1 MPVRDGKYNIKAV
14 SKLLGIQPGTLR
26 AWERRY
32 GMISPG
38 RSESGHRLYSE
49 SQVELLREIKAMIG
63 QGFTVGQAVAQLGRQ
78 PVSQRI
84 SKRPGG
90 QLEEYRN
97 NLLDAFRIFDNGSA
111 HRTIDAC
118 LNEYTFETALSN
130 IFHPLLLD
138 LEGDLRKGSMN
149 NACFLFGRALI
160 RSRIERMAL
169 VPSGNRFMPK
179 ALLLCAPGEQNDV
192 WLVVLA
198 AFLRLKGFMVVYL
211 GPGIAEDEIDGA
223 LTETG
228 PRFAVFSCETES
240 GAERILDQSTDWK
253 ELVPGIVIGAIGD
266 GFRNAAHQNTDD
278 SVLPLYLGET
288 PGEWE
293 EWLTER
299 LELLKWDFKN

>member
-38 RSESGHRLYSE
+38 RSASGHRLYSE

-63 QGFTVGQAVAQLGRQ
+63 QGFTVGQAVAHLGQQ
-78 PVSQRI
+78 PVAQRI
-84 SKRPGG
+84 GKRPGG

-97 NLLDAFRIFDNGSA
+97 NLLDAFRIFDDRSA

-118 LNEYTFETALSN
+118 LSEYTFETCLSN

-138 LEGDLRKGSMN
+138 MEGALRKGSLN

-169 VPSGNRFMPK
+169 VASGNRLMPIV
-179 ALLLCAPGEQNDV
+179 LLLCAPGEQNDV
-192 WLVVLA
+192 CLLMLA
-198 AFLRLKGFMVVYL
+198 AFLRLKGFMVIYL

-223 LTETG
+223 LTETD
-228 PRFAVFSCETES
+228 PRIVVFSCETES
-240 GAERILDQSTDWK
+240 GAERILDLSYGWE
-253 ELVPGIVIGAIGD
+253 ELVPGIMIGAIGD
-266 GFRNAAHQNTDD
+266 GFRNTADQNTDN

-293 EWLTER
+293 EWLNER
-299 LELLKWDFKN
+299 LEMLKGDIKN